1 MDSNQCEYNFSD
13 NFLPPKFGDSDTIHI
28 AFILVDQFSLFALA
42 CISEPLR
49 VANRLADK
57 KLFQF
62 SFITDTGKPAAASN
76 GMTIDVDY
84 RIDTCPTDY
93 QTFIVVS
100 GFDPYEH
107 ASSHLYAELRRL
119 AANGYSLGG
128 VDTGSQLLIK
138 AGVMGGQRATMHWEA
153 ASSFKEGHPTV
164 QVVPERFLIAENRI
178 SSSGGLSSLDMMLN
192 IIWASHSY
200 ELAADVA
207 EQFMYHRIL
216 GANDSQRMKLRN
228 RLMTTNRKLIKA
240 VSLMEEN
247 LTSNLSIRDI
257 AEQSLVS
264 QRELERLFVKELS
277 TTPKKYYRKLRL
289 EHARQ
294 LLHQTELSVLEV
306 SLACGFSSA
315 AYLSAIYKQ
324 EFGIQPSKDRGLL
337 QAP

>member
-1 MDSNQCEYNFSD
+1 MSTEHNDYNLSES
-13 NFLPPKFGDSDTIHI
+13 FLPPRFGESDTIHI
-28 AFILVDQFSLFALA
+28 AFVLVDQFSLFALA

-49 VANRLADK
+49 VANRLADQA
-57 KLFQF
+57 LFEF
-62 SFITDTGKPAAASN
+62 AFVTANGEPAQASN
-76 GMTIDVDY
+76 GMKLSADY
-84 RIDTCPTDY
+84 RIDECPDAY

-107 ASSHLYAELRRL
+107 ASAPLYAELRRL
-119 AANGYSLGG
+119 AANGCSLGG

-138 AGVMGGQRATMHWEA
+138 AGVMGGQRTTMHWEA

-240 VSLMEEN
+240 VSLMEDN
-247 LTSNLSIRDI
+247 LTSNLSIREI
-257 AEQSLVS
+257 AEQALVS
-264 QRELERLFVKELS
+264 QRELERLFAKELN

-289 EHARQ
+289 EYARQ

-306 SLACGFSSA
+306 ALASGFSSA

>member
-1 MDSNQCEYNFSD
+1 MS
-13 NFLPPKFGDSDTIHI
+13 
-28 AFILVDQFSLFALA
+28 
-42 CISEPLR
+42 
-49 VANRLADK
+49 
-57 KLFQF
+57 
-62 SFITDTGKPAAASN
+62 
-76 GMTIDVDY
+76 
-84 RIDTCPTDY
+84 
-93 QTFIVVS
+93 
-100 GFDPYEH
+100 
-107 ASSHLYAELRRL
+107 
-119 AANGYSLGG
+119 
-128 VDTGSQLLIK
+128 
-138 AGVMGGQRATMHWEA
+138 GQRTTMHWEA

-164 QVVPERFLIAENRI
+164 QVVPERFLIEDNRI

-216 GANDSQRMKLRN
+216 GANESQRMKLRN

-240 VSLMEEN
+240 VSLMEDN
-247 LTSNLSIRDI
+247 LTSNLSIREI
-257 AEQSLVS
+257 AEKALVS
-264 QRELERLFVKELS
+264 QRELERLFAKELN

-315 AYLSAIYKQ
+315 AYLSAIYKD

-337 QAP
+337 HTP

>member
-1 MDSNQCEYNFSD
+1 MASNQNDYNLSD
-13 NFLPPKFGDSDTIHI
+13 SFLPPKFSESDTIHI

-42 CISEPLR
+42 CLSEPLR

-57 KLFQF
+57 SLFNF
-62 SFITDTGKPAAASN
+62 VFITDTGKPATASN
-76 GMTIDVDY
+76 GMKVDAQHS
-84 RIDTCPTDY
+84 IHTCPSDY

-100 GFDPYEH
+100 GFDPMENT
-107 ASSHLYAELRRL
+107 SSSLLAELRRL
-119 AANGYSLGG
+119 AVNGYSLGG
-128 VDTGSQLLIK
+128 VDTGSQILIK
-138 AGVMGGQRATMHWEA
+138 AGVMSGQRTTMHWEA

-164 QVVPERFLIAENRI
+164 QVLPERFLIDKNRI

-216 GANDSQRMKLRN
+216 KANDSQRMKLRN

-240 VSLMEEN
+240 VALMEEN
-247 LTSNLSIRDI
+247 LTKNLSIKGI
-257 AEQSLVS
+257 AEKALVS
-264 QRELERLFVKELS
+264 QRELERLFSKELNTS
-277 TTPKKYYRKLRL
+277 PKRYYRKLRL
-289 EHARQ
+289 EYARQ
-294 LLHQTELSVLEV
+294 LLHQTELSVLEI

-337 QAP
+337 SSP